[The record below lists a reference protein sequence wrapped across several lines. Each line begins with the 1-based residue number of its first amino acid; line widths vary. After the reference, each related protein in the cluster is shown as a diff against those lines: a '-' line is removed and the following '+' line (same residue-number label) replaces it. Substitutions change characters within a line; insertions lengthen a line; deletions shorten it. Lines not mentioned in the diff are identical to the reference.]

1 MSSNTNNIIEFHG
14 GGGGGHGG
22 GGGGHGHGGGGGGR
36 HHGGGGGRGH
46 HGHFGHF
53 GGRRGGRYAGWGP
66 GNYTYSNNSSWIDNG
81 GYYYP
86 YYSYN
91 WDDPYDIVDIQ
102 ETTYPPHD
110 VKENYE
116 KSCNCCNSGSGSG
129 SGGGNYWAM
138 LLSLLIFLALVYLVY
153 TQIA

>member
-1 MSSNTNNIIEFHG
+1 MSNNIIEFHG
-14 GGGGGHGG
+14 GGGGGH
-22 GGGGHGHGGGGGGR
+22 HGGGGG
-36 HHGGGGGRGH
+36 GH

-53 GGRRGGRYAGWGP
+53 GGRHGRRYAGWGP
-66 GNYTYSNNSSWIDNG
+66 GNYTYSNNSWIDNG

-86 YYSYN
+86 YYSSN

-116 KSCNCCNSGSGSG
+116 KSCNCCNSG
-129 SGGGNYWAM
+129 GGNNYWAM